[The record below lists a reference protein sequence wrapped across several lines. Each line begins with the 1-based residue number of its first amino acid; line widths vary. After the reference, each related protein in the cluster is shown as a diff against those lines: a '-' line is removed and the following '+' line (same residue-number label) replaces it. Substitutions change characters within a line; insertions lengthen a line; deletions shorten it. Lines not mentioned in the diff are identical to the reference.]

1 MRSYT
6 LPSFWGTYRQ
16 LPDAVKQQARDAYR
30 FFLLDPQ
37 HPGLNFKRVGR
48 RRPVYSVR
56 VSRSYRAL
64 GVLENGDIV
73 WFWIGPHDEYDRLLR
88 HA

>member
-6 LPSFWGTYRQ
+6 LPSFWDTYRQ
-16 LPDAVKQQARDAYR
+16 LPDGVKQQARDAYR
-30 FFLLDPQ
+30 FFLLDPR
-37 HPGLNFKRVGR
+37 HPGLNFKRVGKR
-48 RRPVYSVR
+48 RLVYSVR
-56 VSRSYRAL
+56 VSRNYRAL

>member
-6 LPSFWGTYRQ
+6 LPSFWSAYRR

-37 HPGLNFKRVGR
+37 HPGLHFKRMGK
-48 RRPVYSVR
+48 RRPVCTR
-56 VSRSYRAL
+56 CA
-64 GVLENGDIV
+64 
-73 WFWIGPHDEYDRLLR
+73 
-88 HA
+88 

>member
-6 LPSFWGTYRQ
+6 LPSFWSAYRR
-16 LPDAVKQQARDAYR
+16 LPDAVKQQARGAYR

-37 HPGLNFKRVGR
+37 HPGLKFKRVGQ

-56 VSRSYRAL
+56 VSRNYRAL
-64 GVLENGDIV
+64 GILEDGDIV
-73 WFWIGPHDEYDRLLR
+73 WFWIGPHDEYGRLLR
-88 HA
+88 RA